1 MSFDQQVAAF
11 MNYIFFAKCLAA
23 FSSLSAG
30 TSIVATRLVLPETD
44 PQSMAVIRFGIGAL
58 CLMPFLVVGFRQ
70 NPIAKADWPA
80 VILLG
85 ALFFGLFTFLFNAS
99 LALTSA
105 AHGAVGLATSPII
118 TLVLAWVLGREVM
131 TKMKMICVV
140 LAFLG
145 VAVAVSDSLVA
156 TVSGADILI
165 GDSLMLLAAFT
176 VSIYTIYAKPYIMKY
191 GGIYFT
197 AVVMAIGVLSLIVV
211 SPLAGFQIELPD
223 LSAANWGIMLFL
235 GVIGAAV
242 QFASYIWALGRI
254 PSSTVGIALTLA
266 PISAF
271 IFAWPVLGEEISYQ
285 ALIGLVFVVSAIVII
300 NRQPQ

>member
-1 MSFDQQVAAF
+1 
-11 MNYIFFAKCLAA
+11 MNHNYLAKFLAA
-23 FSSLSAG
+23 FSALSAG
-30 TSIVATRLVLPETD
+30 ISIVGTRLILPETD

-58 CLMPFLVVGFRQ
+58 CLMPFFFVGFRK
-70 NPIAKADWPA
+70 NPIAPADWPA
-80 VILLG
+80 VIFLG

-99 LALTSA
+99 LALTTA

-118 TLVLAWVLGREVM
+118 TLVLAWILGREVM

-145 VAVAVSDSLVA
+145 VAVAVSDSVVA
-156 TVSGADILI
+156 PANGTDILI

-176 VSIYTIYAKPYIMKY
+176 VSIYTIYAKPFIMKY

-197 AVVMAIGVLSLIVV
+197 AIVMAIGVLSLTTV
-211 SPLAGFQIELPD
+211 SPVIGFPIKVPD
-223 LSAANWGIMLFL
+223 LTMAEWGVMLFL
-235 GVIGAAV
+235 GVVGAAI
-242 QFASYIWALGRI
+242 QFAAYTWALGRI
-254 PSSTVGIALTLA
+254 PSSAVGITLTLS

-271 IFAWPVLGEEISYQ
+271 IFAWPVLGEAITYQ
-285 ALIGLVFVVSAIVII
+285 AIIGLVFVVSAILIM

>member
-1 MSFDQQVAAF
+1 
-11 MNYIFFAKCLAA
+11 MNQNYLAKFLAA
-23 FSSLSAG
+23 FSALSAG
-30 TSIVATRLVLPETD
+30 ISIVGTRLILPETD

-58 CLMPFLVVGFRQ
+58 CLMPFLFVGFRK
-70 NPIAKADWPA
+70 NPIAPADWPA
-80 VILLG
+80 VIFLG

-99 LALTSA
+99 LALTTA

-118 TLVLAWVLGREVM
+118 TLVLAWILGREVM

-145 VAVAVSDSLVA
+145 VAVAVSDSVVA
-156 TVSGADILI
+156 TANGTDILI

-176 VSIYTIYAKPYIMKY
+176 VSIYTIYAKPFIMKY

-197 AVVMAIGVLSLIVV
+197 AIVMAIGVLSLTTV
-211 SPLAGFQIELPD
+211 SPVIGFPIKVPD
-223 LSAANWGIMLFL
+223 LTMAEWGVMLFL
-235 GVIGAAV
+235 GVVGAAI
-242 QFASYIWALGRI
+242 QFAAYTWALGRI
-254 PSSTVGIALTLA
+254 PSSTVGITLTLS

-271 IFAWPVLGEEISYQ
+271 IFAWPVLGEAITYQ
-285 ALIGLVFVVSAIVII
+285 AIIGLVFVVSAILIM

>member
-1 MSFDQQVAAF
+1 MT
-11 MNYIFFAKCLAA
+11 YIHWAKFLAA

-30 TSIVATRLVLPETD
+30 ISIVGTRLLIPETD
-44 PQSMAVIRFGIGAL
+44 PQSMAAIRFGIGAL
-58 CLMPFLVVGFRQ
+58 CLMPFLVVGFRRK
-70 NPIAKADWPA
+70 PIAPADWPA
-80 VILLG
+80 VIFLG

-99 LALTSA
+99 LVLTTA

-118 TLVLAWVLGREVM
+118 TLVLAWILGREVM
-131 TKMKMICVV
+131 TKVKMICVV

-156 TVSGADILI
+156 TASGTDILI
-165 GDSLMLLAAFT
+165 GDSLMLLAALT

-197 AVVMAIGVLSLIVV
+197 AVVMAIGVLALISA
-211 SPLAGFQIELPD
+211 SPLAGFPIRVPD
-223 LSAANWGIMLFL
+223 FTIVEWGVMLFL

-242 QFASYIWALGRI
+242 QFAAFIWALGRI
-254 PSSTVGIALTLA
+254 PSSAVGITLTLS

-271 IFAWPVLGEEISYQ
+271 IFAWPVLGEAITYQ
-285 ALIGLVFVVSAIVII
+285 ALIGLVFVVSAILIM
-300 NRQPQ
+300 NRQPE

>member
-1 MSFDQQVAAF
+1 
-11 MNYIFFAKCLAA
+11 MNYIHWAKLLAA

-30 TSIVATRLVLPETD
+30 ISIVGTRLILPETD
-44 PQSMAVIRFGIGAL
+44 PQSMAAIRFGIGAL
-58 CLMPFLVVGFRQ
+58 CLMPFLVVGFCK
-70 NPIAKADWPA
+70 NPIAPTDWPP
-80 VILLG
+80 VIFLG

-99 LALTSA
+99 LALTTA

-118 TLVLAWVLGREVM
+118 TLVLAWVLGREGM

-156 TVSGADILI
+156 TASGTDILI
-165 GDSLMLLAAFT
+165 GDSLMLLAALT

-197 AVVMAIGVLSLIVV
+197 AVVMAIGVIALIAA
-211 SPLAGFQIELPD
+211 SPLVGFPIQVPD
-223 LSAANWGIMLFL
+223 FTNAEWGVMLFL

-242 QFASYIWALGRI
+242 QFAAFIWALGRI
-254 PSSTVGIALTLA
+254 PPSTVGITLTLT

-271 IFAWPVLGEEISYQ
+271 IFAWPVLGEVISYQ
-285 ALIGLVFVVSAIVII
+285 ALVGLLFVVTAIII
-300 NRQPQ
+300 MNRQPQ